1 MSDFLTVTP
10 AIVPSAAR
18 KVRGCSM
25 KEQAADRYGHA
36 TCCNDSGVHLDSA
49 THHTGNIALNKNK
62 YVVALSG
69 LAASGMAYAGTPVGL
84 SVGVAVG
91 TTVGTAIAQATGL
104 PIEAI
109 GGGAVFAIAAIAL
122 VVGIRIVGRKQGR

>member
-1 MSDFLTVTP
+1 
-10 AIVPSAAR
+10 
-18 KVRGCSM
+18 M

-62 YVVALSG
+62 YVVALTGLVASALAHAGSG
-69 LAASGMAYAGTPVGL
+69 GPVAVGL
-84 SVGVAVG
+84 AVG

-104 PIEAI
+104 PIETI

-122 VVGIRIVGRKQGR
+122 VVGICIVGRKQGR